1 MFYRKKINIF
11 ALILFCVSIFI
22 PIIQYH
28 IENFGYIGISGVFI
42 NDAQSYWG
50 NIIRY
55 HDGIEDNYYTL
66 IGVLIL
72 YSPAYYLGW
81 IYCYL
86 INYIFLIFACSYFL
100 KTLKIL
106 NLNFSNK
113 KIVSIFLLVIFNFYL
128 WGILFFP
135 NKEIP
140 LILFTNMLI
149 YFIISKRNFALQCLI
164 ILLIFFFRD
173 GFAFILISSIFLIK
187 IFNKRLSSNPIKY
200 LIFLIL
206 ILMFFSLKTLSSLG
220 LLGDYQ
226 YVIDRNIS
234 YESES
239 SFAYNLPYYFSYLI
253 NLFNNS
259 IVYAFRAQ
267 LLDIN
272 YRLYFHGIG
281 LWQFAVILSIGLLS
295 WIKKVRFLPKQS
307 NTSIFL
313 IGLIIVIS
321 YILLCTSTYPQVRYM
336 MPFIFWLSTGSLFFL
351 DLNKIIIIF
360 TLLFII
366 AIFLIFVGLS
376 HKLGSGIDIDD
387 FSKSLFSN

>member
-1 MFYRKKINIF
+1 
-11 ALILFCVSIFI
+11 
-22 PIIQYH
+22 
-28 IENFGYIGISGVFI
+28 
-42 NDAQSYWG
+42 
-50 NIIRY
+50 
-55 HDGIEDNYYTL
+55 
-66 IGVLIL
+66 
-72 YSPAYYLGW
+72 
-81 IYCYL
+81 
-86 INYIFLIFACSYFL
+86 
-100 KTLKIL
+100 
-106 NLNFSNK
+106 
-113 KIVSIFLLVIFNFYL
+113 
-128 WGILFFP
+128 
-135 NKEIP
+135 
-140 LILFTNMLI
+140 
-149 YFIISKRNFALQCLI
+149 
-164 ILLIFFFRD
+164 
-173 GFAFILISSIFLIK
+173 
-187 IFNKRLSSNPIKY
+187 
-200 LIFLIL
+200 
-206 ILMFFSLKTLSSLG
+206 MFFSLKTLSSLG